1 MTSNEVEKVQN
12 WVKGIIND
20 PLARTLL
27 ENSRLTQ
34 TQLETL
40 LIDILADQ
48 LIDKK
53 ISYMEKS
60 TMRLTD
66 RKISRGAFSR
76 TLQQARQ
83 NMTRSVL
90 TVLLLGY
97 VGVLETPSLSPF
109 LEASNKLENYMREFV
124 MIKKEE
130 KNDFKDKRTL
140 NSIVFLKENLK
151 NIIYD
156 LMMPKKGLTVM

>member
-1 MTSNEVEKVQN
+1 MNSNEVEKVQN
-12 WVKGIIND
+12 WIKGVIND
-20 PLARTLL
+20 PLARILL
-27 ENSRLTQ
+27 DNSRFTE

-40 LIDILADQ
+40 LIDILANQ

-60 TMRLTD
+60 MMRLTD
-66 RKISRGAFSR
+66 RKISRGSFSR

-109 LEASNKLENYMREFV
+109 LEASNKLENYMREF
-124 MIKKEE
+124 IKIKIEGE
-130 KNDFKDKRTL
+130 KGLKNKRTL
-140 NSIVFLKENLK
+140 NSIAFIKENLK

-156 LMMPKKGLTVM
+156 LIMPKKGLITV